1 MLTMIIQVKRLLV
14 NAAENKDSLCLIK
27 TSLAGLMVL

>member
-1 MLTMIIQVKRLLV
+1 MLTMIIQVKCLLV
-14 NAAENKDSLCLIK
+14 NAAKNKNSLCLTK